1 METSLNN
8 SKRQWL
14 QTSLHGLVIS
24 AFTMGALS
32 TVTGAMAQ
40 AAYPSKPISLVVP
53 YPPGGATDIIG
64 RIMAQAMSKSLG
76 QPVVVE
82 NKAGAGTVIGAAEVA
97 QAQADGYTLLISS
110 NTTFTVNPAIKAKL
124 PYDPAKNFE
133 SVAGIGSSPLV
144 LLANPNV
151 PVKTVKELVAAAN
164 QPNAKFAFGSF
175 GSGTTSHLA
184 GEMFKYMAGV
194 DILHVPYKGSAPAM
208 TDLIGGQIQFTFDTN
223 VAALPMLR
231 AGKVKAIAV
240 TSAQR
245 SSTLPNVP
253 TIAESGYPGYE
264 MVPWIV
270 IVAPRGLPKAVS
282 QKLTSSIQDIL
293 KDPNSKRDL
302 ERAGLEVAFEEP
314 QSYDKRVATE
324 LPLLRAYVHRAKITA
339 D

>member
-1 METSLNN
+1 MNN

-24 AFTMGALS
+24 AFTMGAIS